1 MLAEDKV
8 NGRRRVLLFALSG
21 LLVACAG
28 AHVSASSVC
37 AFAQDEPQTVSSSP
51 RAADVQDRE
60 QQQGAE
66 TIDAAALILEVARRA
81 KASDRRRYDYTWIT
95 RHTERERNKRGEVT
109 KETVEVYETYPVRG
123 QTVKKL
129 ISKNGV
135 PVSREQAE
143 RELRRAMLALERA
156 EREESKKAAAQAS
169 SPTANNALADAG
181 GIQSFGPASGF
192 VVRKGLKTSEL
203 YVALWRFLR
212 AGEFYAPRRAR
223 LRERDAIVLDFRPR
237 ADFRPV
243 NSVEQPYAKLCGTI
257 WIDAT
262 EKAVMR
268 LEAWPAPEQKA
279 TRAKSAT
286 RGERGATSEDS
297 SPPVVYEQTRVPD
310 GMWLESL
317 VRIKTISAP
326 DIFNGISVDYTKEIT
341 DFRRFA
347 TIAGDVLEIPV
358 KQ

>member
-1 MLAEDKV
+1 VLAEDKV
-8 NGRRRVLLFALSG
+8 NGRRRRALFALSC
-21 LLVACAG
+21 LFVACVCVAAPG
-28 AHVSASSVC
+28 VC
-37 AFAQDEPQTVSSSP
+37 AFAQGESQTSSAAP
-51 RAADVQDRE
+51 PAADVQGRE
-60 QQQGAE
+60 QQGAE

-95 RHTERERNKRGEVT
+95 KHTERERNRRGEVT

-143 RELRRAMLALERA
+143 RELRRAMQALERA
-156 EREESKKAAAQAS
+156 ERAEAGKAGAQAS
-169 SPTANNALADAG
+169 PPANDAPADAS
-181 GIQSFGPASGF
+181 GITSFGPASGF

-212 AGEFYAPRRAR
+212 AGEFYAPRRER
-223 LRERDAIVLDFRPR
+223 FRERDAVVLDFRPR

-257 WIDAT
+257 WIDAA
-262 EKAVMR
+262 ERAVMR
-268 LEAWPAPEQKA
+268 LEAWPAPGQKA
-279 TRAKSAT
+279 ARTGSAT
-286 RGERGATSEDS
+286 RGEGGATRGDADDG
-297 SPPVVYEQTRVPD
+297 PPVVYEQTRLPD

-326 DIFNGISVDYTKEIT
+326 DVFNGISVDYIKEIT

-347 TIAGDVLEIPV
+347 TIAGDVLETPE
-358 KQ
+358 KP